1 MHNNSEFNNEMNKLS
16 KQVDNPKIFLNTERV
31 ATEIDGWED
40 WMWFHFDE
48 IFGCMYD
55 VKLGSRGMLLNLVKE
70 NQYFAGGEFTIEHH
84 KWTYFHAQEAFIPKI
99 YKIKMRVEAGTLEF
113 TAKVSGTANY
123 GVAAQSP
130 NKNGATLYWDELEGV
145 FTYKDGREK
154 ILTGGLGGASIGQ
167 FKP

>member
-1 MHNNSEFNNEMNKLS
+1 
-16 KQVDNPKIFLNTERV
+16 
-31 ATEIDGWED
+31 
-40 WMWFHFDE
+40 
-48 IFGCMYD
+48 
-55 VKLGSRGMLLNLVKE
+55 
-70 NQYFAGGEFTIEHH
+70 
-84 KWTYFHAQEAFIPKI
+84 
-99 YKIKMRVEAGTLEF
+99 MRVEAGTLEF